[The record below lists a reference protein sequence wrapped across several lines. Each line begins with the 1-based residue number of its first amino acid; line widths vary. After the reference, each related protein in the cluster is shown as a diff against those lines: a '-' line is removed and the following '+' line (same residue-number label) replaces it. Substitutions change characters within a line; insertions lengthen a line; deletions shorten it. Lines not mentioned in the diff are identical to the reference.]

1 MSNNYDI
8 FLSYRHKPLDEE
20 VTRRV
25 FNALESYRLPK
36 ALKERGCQDI
46 ERVFRDTE
54 ELAVREILTETIDD
68 ALRSTNCLVVVCSTD
83 TPDSPWVD
91 REVAM
96 FIRMGRAEHIY
107 PLLISG
113 DPERSFPPSLKLVPD
128 VMDRLMDVRGPD
140 NDPKK
145 IMARVETALLTVIA
159 AIAGCDDDDLVREH
173 TLRRNRSSPVH
184 HGGNRRR
191 LGGTYENSFG
201 VPGHGAPPRAGIDA
215 HSQ

>member
-8 FLSYRHKPLDEE
+8 FLSYRHKPLDEK

-54 ELAVREILTETIDD
+54 ELAVREILTETIDE

-113 DPERSFPPSLKLVPD
+113 DPS
-128 VMDRLMDVRGPD
+128 
-140 NDPKK
+140 
-145 IMARVETALLTVIA
+145 
-159 AIAGCDDDDLVREH
+159 
-173 TLRRNRSSPVH
+173 
-184 HGGNRRR
+184 
-191 LGGTYENSFG
+191 
-201 VPGHGAPPRAGIDA
+201 
-215 HSQ
+215 

>member
-54 ELAVREILTETIDD
+54 ELAVREILTETIDE

-83 TPDSPWVD
+83 TPGSAGSIS
-91 REVAM
+91 RL
-96 FIRMGRAEHIY
+96 RA
-107 PLLISG
+107 
-113 DPERSFPPSLKLVPD
+113 
-128 VMDRLMDVRGPD
+128 
-140 NDPKK
+140 
-145 IMARVETALLTVIA
+145 T
-159 AIAGCDDDDLVREH
+159 
-173 TLRRNRSSPVH
+173 
-184 HGGNRRR
+184 RRR
-191 LGGTYENSFG
+191 MT
-201 VPGHGAPPRAGIDA
+201 RASRLTAKRSGL
-215 HSQ
+215 